1 MTKFE
6 ENGEKWIIGSAWPYA
21 HAIPH
26 LGNLLCLLAADAYA
40 RFYRLQGEKVVMV
53 SGSDQHGA
61 RMEFE
66 AAKKGISPK
75 ELVDLNHQKIV
86 KYLQH
91 FKIDFERFGNYTRT
105 ESEQHKEFIKD
116 IYMEIYGQGYLF
128 ARKETL
134 PYCPNCEKFLPDRF
148 IEGTCPHCGHGKAQ
162 GNQCDNCLN
171 ILDPKDLI
179 EPSCAFCGSEPIFK
193 ESKNWY
199 LDLPKLADQLEE
211 YVNEQEQWPERVKN
225 LTLSWIEEGLEPRA
239 ITRDVEFGI
248 QAPFA
253 DEEGKTIYVWAE
265 AVLGYI
271 SATKEWANREE
282 ERNFDAF
289 WKDPDTKLLFTLGK
303 DNIPFHSVIF
313 PALVMA
319 SGREYVLPF
328 QIFAN
333 EFLNFEGKQFSKTER
348 RGIWLDEAVELF
360 ENPDYWR
367 YYLFSIFPEQK
378 DTDFRW
384 NELEARI
391 NDELIAN
398 FANFIYRSLSFLYEN
413 FDGKLPEGSSQEVG
427 EEILEQT
434 QQMVQKEQKLIEEFK
449 LREGLKK
456 AIELA
461 RRGNKFLTNQE
472 PWHTIDSKPEKCART
487 LYVSLNLCKI
497 LAVLIEPYL
506 PLTAEKIWDQLNMDS
521 SVHDVDWGTATEFSL
536 EAGHVIK
543 EPDLL
548 FEKVQKEELKS
559 ELKKIREQRET

>member
-40 RFYRLQGEKVVMV
+40 RFYSLHGEKVVMV

-75 ELVDLNHQKIV
+75 ELVDWNHQKIV

-91 FKIDFERFGNYTRT
+91 FKIDFERLGNYTRT

-116 IYMEIYGQGYLF
+116 VYMDMYGRGYLF
-128 ARKETL
+128 AKQETL

-148 IEGTCPHCGHGKAQ
+148 IEGTCPHCDYGRAQ
-162 GNQCDNCLN
+162 GNQCDSCLK

-199 LDLPKLADQLEE
+199 LDLPKLADQLKE

-253 DEEGKTIYVWAE
+253 EDEGKTIYVWAE

-271 SATKEWANREE
+271 SATKEWANEE
-282 ERNFDAF
+282 EGRNFDVF
-289 WKDPDTKLLFTLGK
+289 WNDPDTKLLFTLGK
-303 DNIPFHSVIF
+303 DNIPFHTVIF

-319 SGREYVLPF
+319 SGRDYVLPF

-333 EFLNFEGKQFSKTER
+333 EYLNFEGKQFSKTEG

-378 DTDFRW
+378 DTGLRW

-413 FDGKLPEGSSQEVG
+413 FDGELPEGRSQEGG
-427 EEILEQT
+427 EEIIKQT
-434 QQMVQKEQKLIEEFK
+434 QQIVQKEQELIRDFK
-449 LREGLKK
+449 LREGLEK

-487 LYVSLNLCKI
+487 LYIALNLCKV
-497 LAVLIEPYL
+497 LTVLIEPYL
-506 PLTAEKIWDQLNMDS
+506 PLTAEKIWKQLNMDGS
-521 SVHDVDWGTATEFSL
+521 IHEVDWETATEFSL
-536 EAGHVIK
+536 EAGHEIK
-543 EPDLL
+543 EPELL
-548 FEKVQKEELKS
+548 FEKVEKEKLKS
-559 ELKKIREQRET
+559 ELKKIREQREG